1 MSNNEQILNCLFGAI
16 DELNSQ
22 RSADNPLE
30 KSADTAIAGANAAV
44 DSLEYLNFV
53 LAVETQLSDA
63 FGASCNLAET
73 LVGGE
78 DSPETLGQLVTRIA
92 QIQESTS
99 GEPQNV

>member
-1 MSNNEQILNCLFGAI
+1 
-16 DELNSQ
+16 
-22 RSADNPLE
+22 
-30 KSADTAIAGANAAV
+30 
-44 DSLEYLNFV
+44 LNFV